1 MTPARDPDVVVI
13 GAGPAGATAACTL
26 GGRGHRVLLVDRAS
40 FPRAKVCGCCLA
52 SSGQGIL
59 RALGLG
65 DLVDDGVPLDT
76 TVVHGAGRSTT
87 LPFPGSVTLSR
98 ERLDPALIDAAR
110 RRGVE
115 DIEHPPPRARTER
128 RPSKSLASFKLATSE
143 GSRRD
148 RRRGHGEVKR
158 RK

>member
-59 RALGLG
+59 RSLGLG

-98 ERLDPALIDAAR
+98 ERLDSALIDAAR
-110 RRGVE
+110 RRAAPQACCFQSSLWRSVAAGLR
-115 DIEHPPPRARTER
+115 PPQRV
-128 RPSKSLASFKLATSE
+128 SNQSS
-143 GSRRD
+143 
-148 RRRGHGEVKR
+148 
-158 RK
+158 